1 MSVEIRLLGPFQVVL
16 DGQPVREDTW
26 TRRDAAGLV
35 KLLALRRGG
44 QLHREQVMDIF
55 WPDLGPE
62 EAAPRLHKAAHFAR
76 KAIGR
81 ADAVVLRGE
90 LVLLLPGLPVTV
102 DVDEFEKSAQ
112 EALTQGSA
120 AQAAAVLDKYP
131 GEPLPADLYADWA
144 VEPRERLTGL
154 RRRLLRQAARWREVL
169 ELDPV
174 DEVSH
179 LELMRELARN
189 GDRRGA
195 LGQFE
200 RLAHAL
206 RRELGTD
213 PGPEARKLRA
223 ELFEELRDVGSVTP
237 ADEGRLEQQIRFCKT
252 EDGVTIAYASSGSGP
267 PLVRAANWLTH
278 VDHDWNSSVW
288 RHWLVD
294 LSQGHRLIRYDERGC
309 GLSDWDIKPPSFES
323 WVQDLEAVVD
333 SAGID
338 RFPLLGISRA
348 GPVAIAYATRN
359 PDRVTKLVLYGTYVQ
374 GRMARATSEEQRRMH
389 RAQVE
394 LARLGWGRDEPTF
407 RQVFTSQFMPE
418 ASRELWDEFNE
429 LQRRTVSAENAAL
442 ILEVGAF
449 VDVTREAASVRV
461 PTLVLHARDDRR
473 APFEQGRLAAS
484 LVPDSRFVALES
496 SNHILLADEPAWPVF
511 LREVEA
517 FLAE

>member
-1 MSVEIRLLGPFQVVL
+1 VSVEIRLLGPFRVII
-16 DGQPVREDTW
+16 DGLPVPDAVW
-26 TRRDAAGLV
+26 TRRDAAALV
-35 KLLALRRGG
+35 KLLALRGG
-44 QLHREQVMDIF
+44 QLHREQVMDLL
-55 WPDLGPE
+55 WPDLGPD

-81 ADAVVLRGE
+81 ADAVVLRAE
-90 LVLLLPGLPVTV
+90 MVLLLPGVPVTV
-102 DVDEFEKSAQ
+102 DVDEFEKAAQ
-112 EALTQGSA
+112 TALAGGSA
-120 AQAAAVLDKYP
+120 AAASAVLDRYA
-131 GEPLPADLYADWA
+131 GEVLPADLYADWA
-144 VEPRERLTGL
+144 AQPRERLIAV
-154 RRRLLRQAARWREVL
+154 RRRLLRQAGRWREIL
-169 ELDPV
+169 ELDPA
-174 DEVSH
+174 DEAAH
-179 LELMRELARN
+179 LEVMRELARS
-189 GDRRGA
+189 GDSRGA
-195 LGQFE
+195 LGQYE
-200 RLAHAL
+200 RMAHAL

-213 PGPEARKLRA
+213 PGPDARKLRA
-223 ELFEELRDVGSVTP
+223 ELVEALRAGGYMTP
-237 ADEGRLEQQIRFCKT
+237 ADEGRLEQQIRFCRT

-278 VDHDWNSSVW
+278 VDHDWSSSVW

-294 LSQGHRLIRYDERGC
+294 LSQRHRLIRYDERGC
-309 GLSDWDIKPPSFES
+309 GLSDWDIEPPSFES

-338 RFPLLGISRA
+338 KFPLLGISRA
-348 GPVAIAYATRN
+348 GPVAIAYAVRN
-359 PDRVTKLVLYGTYVQ
+359 PDRVTRLVLYGTYVQ
-374 GRMARATSEEQRRMH
+374 GRLARATSGEERRMH

-394 LARLGWGRDEPTF
+394 LARLGWGHDDPTF

-442 ILEVGAF
+442 ILEVGSY
-449 VDVTREAASVRV
+449 VDVAREAVSVEV

-484 LVPDSRFVALES
+484 LIPDSRFVALES